1 MLDPNPYIGIPF
13 EAKGRTRA
21 GLDCWGLVWLV
32 HGDHGIGIPSYAD
45 LYNVPLDK
53 RQIAALV
60 ALECEGWAQVETPRP
75 LDVIT
80 LRVMGQPWHVGV
92 VVRPGVMLHILEGID
107 ACLER
112 YDGMVWRD
120 RVVKDE
126 DGKMVF
132 FRYQDA
138 GG

>member
-1 MLDPNPYIGIPF
+1 MLDPNPYIGMPF
-13 EAKGRTRA
+13 EPKGRDRGGA
-21 GLDCWGLVWLV
+21 DCWGLVWLICA
-32 HGDHGIGIPSYAD
+32 DHGIGIPSYAD
-45 LYNVPLDK
+45 LYDAPLDR

-60 ALECEGWAQVETPRP
+60 ALECEGWQQVFDTPRP

-92 VVRPGVMLHILEGID
+92 VVRPVVMLHILESIE

-120 RVVKDE
+120 RVE
-126 DGKMVF
+126 GF
-132 FRYQDA
+132 FRYA
-138 GG
+138 G